1 MVFLSFSDDNQK
13 MKYFSTCMTAQN
25 TIQVPTLSC
34 AHRPHGSVWLNCVK
48 TFTQPGWMLLV
59 GLMSVLVLVSPALQA
74 QTATP
79 SAQEM
84 IEKLKVQPEPE
95 LGSATGVPNGPP
107 LRTRG
112 LRNLS
117 VKAAKTPEGEAAAAA
132 AQETAP
138 DAATEPPSRPSLS
151 LMIQFDFNSAKIR
164 PESQPALH
172 NLAMALQSK
181 ELAEANFAVE
191 GHTDAKGS
199 NDYNLKL
206 SQSRADAVQK
216 FLASQGVP
224 SARLVTA
231 GKGATELAN
240 PKDPLAAE
248 NRRVRI
254 VNLQ

>member
-1 MVFLSFSDDNQK
+1 MVFLSNSVDNQK
-13 MKYFSTCMTAQN
+13 MKYFDLSPMA
-25 TIQVPTLSC
+25 PTHWVRRHC
-34 AHRPHGSVWLNCVK
+34 AL
-48 TFTQPGWMLLV
+48 MLMALAIC
-59 GLMSVLVLVSPALQA
+59 SPALQA

-79 SAQEM
+79 TAQEM

-95 LGSATGVPNGPP
+95 AASASAEGVPNGPP

-132 AQETAP
+132 TQAVAP
-138 DAATEPPSRPSLS
+138 AEPPPRPSLS
-151 LMIQFDFNSAKIR
+151 LLIQFDFNSAKIR
-164 PESQPALH
+164 PESQPALQ
-172 NLAMALQSK
+172 NLATALQSK
-181 ELAEANFAVE
+181 ELAEANFSVE

-199 NDYNLKL
+199 SDYNLKL

-240 PKDPLAAE
+240 PNDPLAAE

>member
-1 MVFLSFSDDNQK
+1 
-13 MKYFSTCMTAQN
+13 MKYFAIKMGQPMQA
-25 TIQVPTLSC
+25 PTLHQSC
-34 AHRPHGSVWLNCVK
+34 NIQTLFNPAFQAACAVFLA
-48 TFTQPGWMLLV
+48 LLV
-59 GLMSVLVLVSPALQA
+59 ISPALQA
-74 QTATP
+74 QTVTP

-95 LGSATGVPNGPP
+95 AGPAAAAAPNSPP
-107 LRTRG
+107 MRTRG

-117 VKAAKTPEGEAAAAA
+117 VKAAQTPEGEAALAA

-138 DAATEPPSRPSLS
+138 AEPPPRPSLS
-151 LMIQFDFNSAKIR
+151 LLIQFDFNSAKIR
-164 PESQPALH
+164 PESQPALQ
-172 NLAMALQSK
+172 NLATALQSK

-224 SARLVTA
+224 TARLVTA

-240 PKDPLAAE
+240 PNDPLAAE

>member
-1 MVFLSFSDDNQK
+1 MKHFTIKMGNPMHTSTNRQSCSIQAISLSSPAFQA
-13 MKYFSTCMTAQN
+13 TCA
-25 TIQVPTLSC
+25 VLL
-34 AHRPHGSVWLNCVK
+34 G
-48 TFTQPGWMLLV
+48 LLV
-59 GLMSVLVLVSPALQA
+59 ISPALQA
-74 QTATP
+74 QTVTP

-84 IEKLKVQPEPE
+84 IEKLKAQPEPE
-95 LGSATGVPNGPP
+95 AGPAAAGTPNGTP

-117 VKAAKTPEGEAAAAA
+117 VKAAKTPEGEAAVAA
-132 AQETAP
+132 AQEASSNTAN
-138 DAATEPPSRPSLS
+138 EQPPRPSLS
-151 LMIQFDFNSAKIR
+151 LLIQFDFNSAKIR
-164 PESQPALH
+164 PESQPALQ
-172 NLAMALQSK
+172 NLATALQSK

-199 NDYNLKL
+199 SDYNLKL

-216 FLASQGVP
+216 FLASLGVP
-224 SARLVTA
+224 TARLVTA

-240 PKDPLAAE
+240 PNDPLAAE

>member
-1 MVFLSFSDDNQK
+1 
-13 MKYFSTCMTAQN
+13 MKYFSTHMTAPN
-25 TIQVPTLSC
+25 PIQVPTQTC
-34 AHRPHGSVWLNCVK
+34 ANQPHGSAGLNCFNRSSK
-48 TFTQPGWMLLV
+48 AGWAL
-59 GLMSVLVLVSPALQA
+59 LMSLALLSPALQA

-84 IEKLKVQPEPE
+84 IEKLKIQPEPE
-95 LGSATGVPNGPP
+95 LGSANGVPNGPP

-138 DAATEPPSRPSLS
+138 NANATTEPPPRPSLS

-240 PKDPLAAE
+240 RNDPLAAE

>member
-1 MVFLSFSDDNQK
+1 MHAPTPQLPHQVKASNL
-13 MKYFSTCMTAQN
+13 FSTALPTA
-25 TIQVPTLSC
+25 C
-34 AHRPHGSVWLNCVK
+34 AV
-48 TFTQPGWMLLV
+48 LLAYF
-59 GLMSVLVLVSPALQA
+59 LFSPALQA

-95 LGSATGVPNGPP
+95 AGPAAADAPNGPP

-117 VKAAKTPEGEAAAAA
+117 VKAAKTPEGEAAVAA
-132 AQETAP
+132 AQETTT
-138 DAATEPPSRPSLS
+138 TEPPPRPSLS
-151 LMIQFDFNSAKIR
+151 LLIQFDFNSAKIR
-164 PESQPALH
+164 PESQPALQ
-172 NLAMALQSK
+172 NLATALQSK

-224 SARLVTA
+224 TARLVTT

-240 PKDPLAAE
+240 PNDPLAAE

>member
-1 MVFLSFSDDNQK
+1 MVFLSFSVDNQM
-13 MKYFSTCMTAQN
+13 MKYFAPKMSTPMHAPTPQTHRDIKVASLFSTALQ
-25 TIQVPTLSC
+25 TAC
-34 AHRPHGSVWLNCVK
+34 AA
-48 TFTQPGWMLLV
+48 LL
-59 GLMSVLVLVSPALQA
+59 GVLLFSPALQA

-84 IEKLKVQPEPE
+84 IEKLKAQPEPE
-95 LGSATGVPNGPP
+95 AGPAAAGVPNGPP

-117 VKAAKTPEGEAAAAA
+117 VKAAKTPEGEAAVAA
-132 AQETAP
+132 AQEAAP
-138 DAATEPPSRPSLS
+138 NAATEPPPRPSLS

-164 PESQPALH
+164 PESQPALQ
-172 NLAMALQSK
+172 NLATALQSK

-224 SARLVTA
+224 TARLVTA
-231 GKGATELAN
+231 GKGATDLAN
-240 PKDPLAAE
+240 PNDPLAAE